1 MTTSSNQTAGRKFYQ
16 EQIAALE
23 AHDIDGLM
31 EQYDDDAV
39 LIGFDFAIKGRQA
52 LRDHFV
58 AYLARLGSLK
68 VVSTDRFMETED
80 SIFFEATVHTSLA
93 EAKVYD
99 VFMLRNGKATHQFT
113 GVISVSP
120 FSFPT

>member
-1 MTTSSNQTAGRKFYQ
+1 MSELTAGRRFYD

-23 AHDIDGLM
+23 THDIDRLLA
-31 EQYDDDAV
+31 QYHDDAV
-39 LIGFDFAIKGRQA
+39 LIGFDFIIQGRQA

-58 AYLARLGSLK
+58 AYLARLGSLNL
-68 VVSTDRFMETED
+68 VSTDRFTETED
-80 SIFFEATVHTSLA
+80 SIFFEATILTSLA

-99 VFMLRNGKATHQFT
+99 VFMLRDGKTTHQFT

-120 FSFPT
+120 LTFPT

>member
-1 MTTSSNQTAGRKFYQ
+1 MTTSSKLTAGQKFYQ

-39 LIGFDFAIKGRQA
+39 LVGFDFTIQGRHA

-68 VVSTDRFMETED
+68 LVSTDRFTETDD
-80 SIFFEATVHTSLA
+80 SIFFEATIHTSLA

-99 VFMLRNGKATHQFT
+99 VFMLRDGKATHQFT

>member
-1 MTTSSNQTAGRKFYQ
+1 MTTSSNLTSGQKFYQ
-16 EQIAALE
+16 EQVAALE

-31 EQYDDDAV
+31 EQYHDDAV
-39 LIGFDFAIKGRQA
+39 VIGFDFTIRGRQA
-52 LRDHFV
+52 LREHFE

-68 VVSTDRFMETED
+68 LVSTDRFTETDD
-80 SIFFEATVHTSLA
+80 SIFFEATIRTSMA

-99 VFMLRNGKATHQFT
+99 AFVLRDDKATHQFT

-120 FSFPT
+120 YSFPT